1 MQFNCEVVN
10 SNVKTKKEKDYKYKV
25 TVVTLEAMQVDPEI
39 IQLVNNEVNVTLHD
53 VDFVAELTGVNV
65 GIKKVNK
72 IPVRNFKIK
81 LEFEGTNDSISVLVN
96 KAVSA
101 KVVG

>member
-10 SNVKTKKEKDYKYKV
+10 STIKTKKEKDYKYKV
-25 TVVTLEAMQVDPEI
+25 TVVTLETMNVNPEI
-39 IQLVNNEVNVTLHD
+39 IQLVNNEVHVTLHD

-72 IPVRNFKIK
+72 VPFRYFRIK
-81 LEFEGTNDSISVLVN
+81 LEFDGTNDKISALVN
-96 KAVSA
+96 KTVNAEL
-101 KVVG
+101 GE